1 MKYHWTALKTIV
13 QNMGLDINMVVE
25 ESPGNFSDSVFCVS
39 WYEKV
44 SDTSLERPRVN
55 AEAA

>member
-1 MKYHWTALKTIV
+1 
-13 QNMGLDINMVVE
+13 MGLDINMVVE
-25 ESPGNFSDSVFCVS
+25 ESPGNFSDSLFCVS
-39 WYEKV
+39 LHEKV